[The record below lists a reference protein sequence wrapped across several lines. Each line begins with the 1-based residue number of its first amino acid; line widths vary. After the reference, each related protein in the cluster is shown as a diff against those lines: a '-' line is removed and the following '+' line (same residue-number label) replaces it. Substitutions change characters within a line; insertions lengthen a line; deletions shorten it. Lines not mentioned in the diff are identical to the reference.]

1 MPPLVLRAARVWLP
15 VAVAATILVGVLY
28 AAVQHL
34 IRSGANSPQVQ
45 LAEDTA
51 SRLDAGATPEAVVPA
66 EPVDM
71 ARSLA
76 PYFIVFD
83 GDGRVVAS
91 SVTLN
96 GQQPVFP
103 ASVFDSVRRMRQDRI
118 TWQPAPRVRSAVVVV
133 PYRAGFV
140 LAGRSLRLA
149 EEQVDS
155 VQLLVFLGWLATLIA
170 TAVAALVG
178 ARVATDSGRL

>member
-1 MPPLVLRAARVWLP
+1 MPLVLRAARVWLP
-15 VAVAATILVGVLY
+15 VAVAATILAGLLG
-28 AAVQHL
+28 AAVQHT
-34 IRSGANSPQVQ
+34 IRSGANAPQVQ
-45 LAEDTA
+45 LAEDAA
-51 SRLDAGATPEAVVPA
+51 SRLDAGAALQAVVPA

-76 PYFIVFD
+76 PYLIVFD
-83 GDGRVVAS
+83 GRGRVVAS

-96 GQQPVFP
+96 GQQPNFP
-103 ASVFDSVRRMRQDRI
+103 VSVFASVRRMRQDRI
-118 TWQPAPRVRSAVVVV
+118 TWQPAPGVRSAVVMA

-155 VQLLVFLGWLATLIA
+155 VGLLIILGWLVTLVA

-178 ARVATDSGRL
+178 ARLTIDSGRL